1 MTLAVTLAVTLAA
14 TLTVTLAESK
24 LHSTPIVLIGLR
36 CRERVPQLHCREHQL
51 GVAADRNRTIL
62 AVTDYR

>member
-1 MTLAVTLAVTLAA
+1 MTLAVTLAATLAVTLAVTL
-14 TLTVTLAESK
+14 VESV

-51 GVAADRNRTIL
+51 GVATIRNRTIL
-62 AVTDYR
+62 AVADYR